1 MMFFENLC
9 CINAENRH
17 LRPRSIVLI
26 KFGWVMAVIR
36 YIHER
41 PIINRVMLRLQSAV
55 IDTLR
60 VFAVPLISSL
70 ADSHLLNA
78 NVANE
83 PRLCIANDKNFP
95 SLYCAN
101 VRLQPL
107 LHISH
112 WFPMAQIPSK
122 LLFSRGDLDTLLFWH
137 MVPRAHQSLLIHG
150 ISIASSVFAQ
160 LTIECPYDSQWARKC
175 LPNCPFPHGIRALT
189 SYSFAVPLISSLA
202 DSHQ

>member
-9 CINAENRH
+9 CMNAENRH

-112 WFPMAQIPSK
+112 WSPMAQIPSK
-122 LLFSRGDLDTLLFWH
+122 LPFS
-137 MVPRAHQSLLIHG
+137 VG
-150 ISIASSVFAQ
+150 ISTPFSSGTWF
-160 LTIECPYDSQWARKC
+160 LGPT
-175 LPNCPFPHGIRALT
+175 RAFLYT
-189 SYSFAVPLISSLA
+189 AYRSLHLFLHSSR
-202 DSHQ
+202 